1 MGTPIAPFK
10 WSGKSVALFLGLVSL
25 MNALAWGFCDMV
37 LSKYFI
43 CINKS
48 FIGLRLVV
56 CAGGTVVVHV
66 PKQDVGSFWFAFV
79 FHTGGNWGFV
89 KWSVQGTA

>member
-1 MGTPIAPFK
+1 MVRRECCFVPWLDEFAECT
-10 WSGKSVALFLGLVSL
+10 SLGF
-25 MNALAWGFCDMV
+25 FCDMV

-66 PKQDVGSFWFAFV
+66 HKQDVGSLCFAFA